1 MAQSDWV
8 IPIRA
13 DQQARP
19 SDLKHDGWLWLDL
32 GSSPEK
38 MAGDGGG
45 SARMSTVAVLRRSL
59 DVAK

>member
-13 DQQARP
+13 DQHAKP
-19 SDLKHDGWLWLDL
+19 SDLKHDGWLRLDL

-45 SARMSTVAVLRRSL
+45 GARMSTVAVLQ
-59 DVAK
+59 